1 MRTEE
6 LMYSNQAWL
15 CSLSA
20 NALQDKYDVLLPHLF
35 SYCVWVSIDSITDTP
50 PGFHTTR
57 PIMILTVDCFTEHAV
72 TLFLF
77 S

>member
-1 MRTEE
+1 
-6 LMYSNQAWL
+6 MYSNQAWL

-35 SYCVWVSIDSITDTP
+35 DYCMWVSIDSITDTP
-50 PGFHTTR
+50 PDFHTNR

>member
-1 MRTEE
+1 MQTEE
-6 LMYSNQAWL
+6 LMYSDQAWL

-35 SYCVWVSIDSITDTP
+35 DYCVWVSIDSITDTP

-57 PIMILTVDCFTEHAV
+57 HVMILTVDCITEHAV